1 MIIYTNK
8 KMEKFKKILMFI
20 VLILSIIGGIGSLG
34 YLIWLK
40 AYVVAAGEAA
50 VIGFAVPT
58 WIKTFKEFLG

>member
-1 MIIYTNK
+1 MK
-8 KMEKFKKILMFI
+8 DFKKILMFF
-20 VLILSIIGGIGSLG
+20 VLFLSVVGGLGSLG

-58 WIKTFKEFLG
+58 WIKEFKKFLNE